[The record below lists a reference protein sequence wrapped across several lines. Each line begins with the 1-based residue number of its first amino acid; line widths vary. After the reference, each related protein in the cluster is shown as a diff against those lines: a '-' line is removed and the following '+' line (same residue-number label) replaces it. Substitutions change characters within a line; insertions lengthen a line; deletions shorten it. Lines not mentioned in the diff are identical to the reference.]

1 MNRINIPKKVKVA
14 GLTYKTE
21 IAQIITIDGD
31 RNYQGACDYQKT
43 TIEILDI
50 LSEEK
55 QREVFIHEL
64 THAIFYEAGYEEQDE
79 DMINRVGKVI
89 HQVLID
95 NPNLLK

>member
-1 MNRINIPKKVKVA
+1 MSIPKKVKVA

-21 IAQIITIDGD
+21 IKELITVDGD
-31 RNYQGACDYQKT
+31 RNYQGTCDYNKT

-50 LSEEK
+50 LSEER
-55 QREVFIHEL
+55 QREIFIHEL
-64 THAIFYEAGYEEQDE
+64 THTIFYEAGYSEQDE
-79 DMINRVGKVI
+79 DMINRVGKVV